1 MEGNL
6 TLSRIT
12 IKPTLVS
19 SHLETKLTCLAQ
31 TPGLPS
37 KISDSWNYTVHCKSA
52 HDLYQNFTTT
62 SSHFSDSPL
71 VSVKLGDSLNKT
83 NIKEGDDVYFECQ

>member
-6 TLSRIT
+6 TVSRIT
-12 IKPTLVS
+12 IRPRLVS
-19 SHLETKLTCLAQ
+19 SHLQTKLTCVAT
-31 TPGLPS
+31 TPGLAS
-37 KISDSWNYTVHCKSA
+37 QISDSWNYTVHCKSA
-52 HDLYQNFTTT
+52 HDLYQNFNTALA
-62 SSHFSDSPL
+62 SDSPL

>member
-6 TLSRIT
+6 TISRIT
-12 IKPTLVS
+12 IKPTMVS
-19 SHLETKLTCLAQ
+19 SHLQTKLTCLAQ
-31 TPGLPS
+31 TPGLPN

-52 HDLYQNFTTT
+52 HDLYLSELDQL
-62 SSHFSDSPL
+62 FSDSPL